1 MARET
6 KRQVQFVVKI
16 SKFCNLRCSYC
27 YEFADLGQR
36 ERMSREQLRSMY
48 VHMRDYYVERDRA
61 DGART
66 HVHIVWH
73 GGEPLMIE
81 PEYYWQSLDDQR
93 EIFGDALTVSNF
105 VQTNLTVLDDERIRL
120 LKDGFD
126 HVGVSVDLFSGLR
139 VNIAGRDQQSKVVAN
154 MERLRSEGVQ
164 FGCITVLTRRNL
176 RRVKDTF
183 AFYEKAG
190 IGFRVL
196 PLFDGAYDDQHLAY
210 DITVPEIV
218 SALSEMADLWL
229 ESDTPVQV
237 SPLDSH
243 FQIVLRHLNPDA
255 PRVYFNQREWMS
267 VMVVDTPGDVYAYGD
282 PYEDPDACL
291 GNIFTTP
298 IGELLS
304 GSRFEA
310 SAVAAETRM
319 AANCLN
325 CKYFGACSG
334 APIASNRDNVH
345 TVVDGIAVCDVE
357 RAVLEHIEH
366 RLRSSD
372 VVDPDGRIRAASAPA
387 VDPVA

>member
-27 YEFADLGQR
+27 YEYADLGQR

-48 VHMRDYYVERDRA
+48 VHMRDYYMERDRE

-81 PEYYWQSLDDQR
+81 PEYYWQSLEDQR

-120 LKDGFD
+120 LRDGFD

-357 RAVLEHIEH
+357 RAVLEHIEQ
-366 RLRSSD
+366 RLLASD
-372 VVDPDGRIRAASAPA
+372 VVDPDGRIRAAAPA